1 MDGETISGLAGVLR
15 LDFKSFVAAGYL
27 EEEIKIM
34 RQQLYVVIGLA
45 GILSI
50 AACHKAVPVAS
61 GPPAPTPAAVA
72 TQAPRATPRAAPVT
86 VTPSQA
92 ANTTRA
98 AATMT
103 PQERATLNERL
114 ARLEDALFDYD
125 KATIRSDATT
135 VLKDDVAVIRD
146 ILASYPSQKLVIE
159 GHADERGSEEYNV
172 ALGDKRALS
181 AEEFLTT
188 MGIPNVQLTVISY
201 GKDHPVCT
209 DQTEAC
215 WQKNRRAH
223 ITAAR

>member
-1 MDGETISGLAGVLR
+1 MIKQRILRAFGLV
-15 LDFKSFVAAGYL
+15 
-27 EEEIKIM
+27 
-34 RQQLYVVIGLA
+34 

-50 AACHKAVPVAS
+50 AACHKTVPVAS
-61 GPPAPTPAAVA
+61 KPAPPTPAVA
-72 TQAPRATPRAAPVT
+72 AAPAPARATPRPAPVS
-86 VTPSQA
+86 VTPSQTA
-92 ANTTRA
+92 RSTRP
-98 AATMT
+98 ATMT

-135 VLKDDVAVIRD
+135 VLKDDVGVIRG

-172 ALGDKRALS
+172 ALGDKRARA

-188 MGIPNVQLTVISY
+188 MGIPDVQLTVISY
-201 GKDHPVCT
+201 GKDRPICT